1 LEAHRDAV
9 GETREPDPPTGKGE
23 TKMNHKQFNGLHI
36 AVGQPLDDAYEV
48 VFWSPLGERTV
59 TIDSIGMPCEDLE
72 DILTGINNAP
82 EMAGILDVDP
92 DEVQEILDE
101 LTLTV

>member
-1 LEAHRDAV
+1 
-9 GETREPDPPTGKGE
+9 
-23 TKMNHKQFNGLHI
+23 MNHKQFQGLQI
-36 AVGQPLDDAYEV
+36 TVQPEGEVFEV